1 MSQSLS
7 CRVVLALV
15 LSIIVL
21 RPATAADPPA
31 AKIDEVF
38 AEYAKPD
45 SPGCALGV
53 YKDGRIA
60 YSRGYGMAS
69 LEHGLPITSKTVF
82 YIGSVSKQFTAFAVA
97 LLAKQ
102 GKLSL
107 DDDVRKYI
115 PELPD
120 YGTPITVRHLIHH
133 TSGLREKW
141 VLLQLAGWREGD
153 VVTLQDVLDLARR
166 QRALHIKPGDEHLY
180 SNTGYDLLAVLVQ
193 RVTGTSLREYAQEQV
208 FGPLGMKETLFNDDR
223 NRILPRKA
231 SAYTPREGGGFRLD
245 VPNVDTVGSGG
256 VYTTIED
263 LALWDESFYTGKL
276 GGKALMI
283 EQVETPGRLNGGAAI
298 DYAFGLGVDQY
309 RGLRRVWHNGA
320 LAGFRAML
328 MRYPEQHLSVALLCN
343 HGEADP
349 DTLALKVADLYL
361 ADRYTAEPPVP
372 PTAAAPP
379 QAVTLSEQELA
390 WPTGLYYAPADSL
403 VRQILVRGGKL
414 IYRRTPQNETE
425 LAPLGPRRFVM
436 VGPPVRTEV
445 TFEPGPD
452 GAPARMTVTSAGAPP
467 TNFQIVAP
475 AHRLV
480 LDQYSGSY
488 ASDELATSYTLAAR
502 DGKLFLQ
509 RHKFEDEELTPA
521 FADAFTAGGLFLRF
535 ERGQGGRITGFLASV
550 PGAVRDI
557 RFVRMDGLQPAPP

>member
-1 MSQSLS
+1 MSRSLS

-15 LSIIVL
+15 LALLAFRAAAAASDPL
-21 RPATAADPPA
+21 TAKVDA
-31 AKIDEVF
+31 VF
-38 AEYAKPD
+38 ADYAKPD

-60 YSRGYGMAS
+60 YSHGYGMAS
-69 LEHGLPITSKTVF
+69 LENGIPITPKTVF

-120 YGTPITVRHLIHH
+120 YGTPITIRHLIHH

-153 VVTLQDVLDLARR
+153 VVTLQDVLDLASR
-166 QRALHIKPGDEHLY
+166 QRALNIKPGDEHLY

-193 RVTGTSLREYAQEQV
+193 RVTGTSLREYAQAQI
-208 FGPLGMKETLFNDDR
+208 FGPLGMKDSLFNDDR
-223 NRILPRKA
+223 NRVIPRKA
-231 SAYTPREGGGFRLD
+231 SAYAPREGGGFQLD
-245 VPNVDTVGSGG
+245 MPNVDTVGSGG

-276 GGKALMI
+276 GGKALI
-283 EQVETPGRLNGGAAI
+283 EQVETPGRLNSGAAME
-298 DYAFGLGVDQY
+298 YAFGLGVDQY

-320 LAGFRAML
+320 LAGYRAML

-343 HGEADP
+343 NGDIDP
-349 DTLALKVADLYL
+349 DTLALKVADIYL
-361 ADRYTAEPPVP
+361 ADRYAADPPPPPPV
-372 PTAAAPP
+372 AAPP
-379 QAVTLSEQELA
+379 QAITLSAQDLA
-390 WPTGLYYAPADSL
+390 WPAGLYYGPADNL
-403 VRQILVRGGKL
+403 VRRILVRDGKL
-414 IYRRTPQNETE
+414 IYHRTPQNETE

-436 VGPPVRTEV
+436 IGPPVRTEV
-445 TFEPGPD
+445 AFEPGPD
-452 GAPARMTVTSAGAPP
+452 GAPARMTVTSGGAPP
-467 TNFQIVAP
+467 TLFQAVTP
-475 AHRLV
+475 AATDPATLGR
-480 LDQYSGSY
+480 YAGTY
-488 ASDELATSYTLAAR
+488 ASDELGTTYTLAAR

-509 RHKFEDEELTPA
+509 RRKFEDEEITPA
-521 FADAFTAGGLFLRF
+521 FVDAFNAGGLFFRF
-535 ERGQGGRITGFLASV
+535 ERGPGGEIQGFSAS
-550 PGAVRDI
+550 GGGVRDI
-557 RFVRMDGLQPAPP
+557 RFVKER